1 VRIAIE
7 YTAAIN
13 QRAGIGR
20 FVRNLVASLVALD
33 TTDQFVLVHA
43 TPENGFAGALPQ
55 APNVTARQLPLRER
69 WLTIAWH
76 RLRLPLPV
84 DWATG
89 PIDIFHAP
97 DFVLPPVRRGRRVI
111 TVHDLAFLLYP
122 ECADARLREY
132 LMAAVPRSV
141 RAADFVIAD
150 SANTQND
157 VICLLGADPARTAVV
172 PGGVEARFRPPSPEV
187 VADLRQRLGLDAPFV
202 LSVGMIEPRK
212 NWQGLIQAYSQARA
226 RYRFPHRLVLA
237 GPRGWLWER
246 IFEERE
252 RSPFRNDVVFLGFVP
267 DTDLP
272 ALYAAA
278 DVFAFPSFYEGF
290 GLPPLEAMACGTP
303 VIVSNAA
310 SLPEVVGEAGITV
323 PAEDIDALAE
333 ELARLVLDRDLHARL
348 RAAGLARAA
357 TFTWAAAAERLQ
369 AVYRQVAAL

>member
-1 VRIAIE
+1 
-7 YTAAIN
+7 
-13 QRAGIGR
+13 
-20 FVRNLVASLVALD
+20 
-33 TTDQFVLVHA
+33 
-43 TPENGFAGALPQ
+43 
-55 APNVTARQLPLRER
+55 
-69 WLTIAWH
+69 
-76 RLRLPLPV
+76 
-84 DWATG
+84 
-89 PIDIFHAP
+89 
-97 DFVLPPVRRGRRVI
+97 
-111 TVHDLAFLLYP
+111 
-122 ECADARLREY
+122 
-132 LMAAVPRSV
+132 
-141 RAADFVIAD
+141 
-150 SANTQND
+150 
-157 VICLLGADPARTAVV
+157 
-172 PGGVEARFRPPSPEV
+172 
-187 VADLRQRLGLDAPFV
+187 
-202 LSVGMIEPRK
+202 MIEPRK